1 VTVNMGLPM
10 VMSVAVAV
18 AVRIGKSHEKDV
30 II

>member
-18 AVRIGKSHEKDV
+18 RIGKSHEKDV

>member
-1 VTVNMGLPM
+1 MGLPM
-10 VMSVAVAV
+10 VMSVAVAVAV